1 VKKRGRRRRRHQGMA
16 AREWLA
22 PIAHACRTLFLF
34 DATKLYSL
42 NLIISLTLIQTK
54 WFLTATAQGSLAA
67 DMK

>member
-1 VKKRGRRRRRHQGMA
+1 MA

-22 PIAHACRTLFLF
+22 PIAHACRTLFRF

-54 WFLTATAQGSLAA
+54 WFLTATAQGSLVA